1 MTDDNQKFLDKFKNQ
16 ISKMG
21 KDGILGT
28 DNDISSI
35 SNINNNN
42 NNKHTNIIIK
52 NSLTDKN
59 NIKKGSAFLKPI
71 NKSKINSHNNSN
83 ININNEEQSK
93 NSPNDNENKILENIN
108 NK

>member
-35 SNINNNN
+35 SNNN
-42 NNKHTNIIIK
+42 NNKYANIIIK

-83 ININNEEQSK
+83 INNGEQSK
-93 NSPNDNENKILENIN
+93 NNPNDNENKILENNNIN
-108 NK
+108 LFKK